1 MISTGVEWLSIELD
15 ADFSKNVGQ
24 EGKKYPSEQSE
35 SRHEGKIF
43 SSANTIL
50 VWLEGELQRACVP
63 GR

>member
-1 MISTGVEWLSIELD
+1 MISTGIEWLSIELD
-15 ADFSKNVGQ
+15 AEFSKNVGQ

-43 SSANTIL
+43 SPANIIL

>member
-1 MISTGVEWLSIELD
+1 MISTGIEWLSIELD
-15 ADFSKNVGQ
+15 AEFSKNVGQ
-24 EGKKYPSEQSE
+24 EGKKYLSEQSE

-43 SSANTIL
+43 SPANTIL